1 MATYA
6 QFFHK
11 SVMSDELIEAQGDRS
26 VIRLDGRMHQ
36 LRQEEVAEKECF
48 KCGYLAWQLI
58 KGDSLLR
65 ATPITKVVP
74 LFY

>member
-11 SVMSDELIEAQGDRS
+11 GVMSDELIEACGDRS

-36 LRQEEVAEKECF
+36 IRQEEVAEKECF
-48 KCGYLAWQLI
+48 KRGYLAWQLI